1 MRLLKKIYCLITVT
15 VLVVTGILL
24 GQYTSHSALAITG
37 SDNKSKI
44 QYYGC
49 VKYISSTHCD
59 PIHNNMS
66 AFRYASTSSK
76 VYELT
81 DSHPFFVQGKIGQAL
96 KMQAPYREA
105 IHFPKLSNI
114 TFNDFSVSFWV
125 KTAEE
130 LEPSGNII
138 SYTDSSNSAGWFF
151 DMSAVNNT
159 NATVRFVITENEGK
173 PVASPDVH
181 VMPNSFHLIVGTFN
195 GTYVK
200 IYSDGSLVGQTKYVG
215 NYTGSP
221 HLPLT
226 VGSSSYCASCNRW
239 TGIIDD
245 LKIYDKALN
254 AEQVRNL
261 FTNSVNPESVGLVAY
276 IKFDGNFN
284 DSSGNGNVGTESTLL
299 ASMAFA
305 PDGRLFFSEKNTGL
319 IRIIQNSKVLSEPFV
334 RIVDHFVNW
343 EQGLL
348 GITIDPKFTQN
359 HFVYLYY
366 TTVDKISGDVYG
378 RVVRFTE
385 KDNKAID
392 RTVLLDKIFAEKGY
406 HAGGALSFGPDDK
419 LYITVG
425 DATEHPF
432 AQDTS
437 VLIGKILRINRDGT
451 IPPDNPFPNSPVFTY
466 GHRNMY
472 GIAFDT
478 LGNGLVSENGD
489 YYYDEVNLI
498 KKGGNYGF
506 PLQQPANFPPEL
518 SNFSGS
524 ILPLRTYWD
533 TIAPTQMIYYKGDKI
548 PLLKDKFLLGTY
560 QGDIYSLRL
569 DPKSKE
575 IIEENRID
583 LENYPFKPVI
593 GLAQAPN
600 GDIYFGAYNIWKLN
614 STDPSSKKQYLFPI
628 EFNLSSLA
636 TVVGVDFKTAD
647 NKMIIDIRNNANS
660 SAPSSLKVDI
670 PTALIK
676 KIAAVV
682 DASNNQPIPFTNSS
696 DSTRNIL
703 DIRISPE
710 PQLQIG
716 ILGSSL
722 SIPGEQ
728 ILEG

>member
-1 MRLLKKIYCLITVT
+1 MV
-15 VLVVTGILL
+15 ILL
-24 GQYTSHSALAITG
+24 SQHSFHDSIALVE
-37 SDNKSKI
+37 SENKSHT

-49 VKYISSTHCD
+49 VQYISSTHCD

-66 AFRYASTSSK
+66 AFRYPSTSLK
-76 VYELT
+76 VYELS
-81 DSHPFFVQGKIGQAL
+81 DSYPFFVQGKFGQAL
-96 KMQAPYREA
+96 EMRAPYREA

-114 TFNDFSVSFWV
+114 TFNDFSVAFWV
-125 KTAEE
+125 KTTEE

-138 SYTDSSNSAGWFF
+138 SYTDSANTAGWFF

-159 NATVRFVITENEGK
+159 NATIRFVITENEGK
-173 PVASPDVH
+173 PVSSPDVH
-181 VMPNSFHLIVGTFN
+181 VAPDNFHFIVGTFN

-221 HLPLT
+221 RLPLSI
-226 VGSSSYCASCNRW
+226 GSSSYCASCNRW

-245 LKIYDKALN
+245 LKIYDKALDS
-254 AEQVRNL
+254 EQVHNL
-261 FTNSVNPESVGLVAY
+261 FTNSINPESVGLVAY
-276 IKFDGNFN
+276 AKFDGNFN
-284 DSSGNGNVGTESTLL
+284 DSSGNGNTGTESTLL
-299 ASMAFA
+299 ASMAYA

-319 IRIIQNSKVLSEPFV
+319 IRIIQNSKVLPEPFV

-348 GITIDPKFTQN
+348 GITIDPKFIQN

-366 TTVDKISGDVYG
+366 TTLDKNTGDVYG

-385 KDNKAID
+385 KDGKAID

-406 HAGGALSFGPDDK
+406 HAGGALAFGPDDK

-451 IPPDNPFPNSPVFTY
+451 IPPDNPIPNSPVFTF

-472 GIAFDT
+472 GIAFDAF
-478 LGNGLVSENGD
+478 GNGLVSENGD

-506 PLQQPANFPPEL
+506 PLQQPANLPPEL
-518 SNFSGS
+518 SNYSGS

-560 QGDIYSLRL
+560 QGDIYALYL
-569 DPKSKE
+569 DPKTKE
-575 IIEENRID
+575 ITEEDKID

-593 GLAQAPN
+593 GITQAPN
-600 GDIYFGAYNIWKLN
+600 GDVYFGAYNIWKLN
-614 STDPSSKKQYLFPI
+614 GTDLSSKKQYLFPI
-628 EFNLSSLA
+628 EFNTTSL
-636 TVVGVDFKTAD
+636 TSVVGVDFKVAE
-647 NKMIIDIRNNANS
+647 NKMVIDIRNSANS
-660 SAPSSLKVDI
+660 ERISPVKIKI
-670 PTALIK
+670 PTALLHN
-676 KIAAVV
+676 IATVV
-682 DASNNQPIPFTNSS
+682 DASNNKPISFTNSTNS
-696 DSTRNIL
+696 AYNFL
-703 DIRISPE
+703 DIRIPPK

-722 SIPGEQ
+722 SAPGEQ